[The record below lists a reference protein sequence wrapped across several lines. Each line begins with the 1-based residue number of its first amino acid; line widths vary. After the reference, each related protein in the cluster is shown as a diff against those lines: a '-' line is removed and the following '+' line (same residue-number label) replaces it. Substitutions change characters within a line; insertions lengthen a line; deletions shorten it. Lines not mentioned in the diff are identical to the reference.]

1 MARWLVILAIVVGI
15 GTARA
20 EPIVDTVALSPF
32 DADPSLELYG
42 QPVAAQVAKTLKAAG
57 IDVVILAGRNPKM
70 PPGVRLAVN
79 GKLEGDGREIVI
91 SVTVRDLG
99 LGEQVDDAK
108 SDPPVPLKKIDEAAA
123 DLANKLLPKLQKQ
136 IVVLHNQ
143 PKTSEPV
150 RHPVEPMKTRKAVV
164 AVGAVIGGVDAM
176 RAALADAALGW
187 ARDHRRDPQT
197 VEARSMAPND
207 AVKTVA
213 KNDSNLGMLFEVQ
226 AFSVTPG
233 EVPMAHARVRVRIVD
248 ASNILFDRVVF
259 TDTIVGERKMST
271 EALASRTAREVLAI
285 VAPFMR
291 KKVSGW

>member
-1 MARWLVILAIVVGI
+1 MARWLLILAIVVDI
-15 GTARA
+15 GVARA

-32 DADPSLELYG
+32 DADPTLELYG
-42 QPVAAQVAKTLKAAG
+42 QPVAAQVAKMLKLGG
-57 IDVVILAGRNPKM
+57 IDVVMLAGRNPQI

-79 GKLEGDGREIVI
+79 GKLEGNGREIVI

-99 LGEQVDDAK
+99 LGSQVDDAK
-108 SDPPVPLKKIDEAAA
+108 SDPPVPLKGIDQATA

-136 IVVLHNQ
+136 IEVLHNQ
-143 PKTSEPV
+143 PKPDPV
-150 RHPVEPMKTRKAVV
+150 RHPVAPVKTRKTVV

-187 ARDHRRDPQT
+187 AREHRRDPQT
-197 VEARSMAPND
+197 VEARTMNAID

-226 AFSVTPG
+226 AFTVTPG
-233 EVPMAHARVRVRIVD
+233 EIPMAHARVRVRIAD
-248 ASNILFDRVVF
+248 ASNILFDRVVV

-271 EALASRTAREVLAI
+271 EALASRAAREVMAI
-285 VAPFMR
+285 AVPFIR
-291 KKVSGW
+291 RKVSGW

>member
-1 MARWLVILAIVVGI
+1 MARWLVILAIVLDI

-20 EPIVDTVALSPF
+20 DTIVDTVALAPF

-79 GKLEGDGREIVI
+79 GKLEGNGSEIVI

-108 SDPPVPLKKIDEAAA
+108 SDPPVPLKRIDEAAA
-123 DLANKLLPKLQKQ
+123 DLANRLLPKLQKA
-136 IVVLHNQ
+136 ILALHN
-143 PKTSEPV
+143 PTKTDPV
-150 RHPVEPMKTRKAVV
+150 RHPVEPVKTRKAVV

-197 VEARSMAPND
+197 VEA
-207 AVKTVA
+207 KTMTVIR
-213 KNDSNLGMLFEVQ
+213 
-226 AFSVTPG
+226 TI
-233 EVPMAHARVRVRIVD
+233 PM
-248 ASNILFDRVVF
+248 
-259 TDTIVGERKMST
+259 T
-271 EALASRTAREVLAI
+271 REL
-285 VAPFMR
+285 
-291 KKVSGW
+291 S